1 MMKKWLRR
9 IAKTLAALV
18 VVALLA
24 GTTWEWLARQF
35 ARRGY
40 PPPGRLVGI
49 GGRRIHIDCRGGGKP
64 VVVLIAGLGLDGST
78 SWSAVRDSLA
88 HITRTCAVD
97 RAGILWSDPAPGPA
111 TAKSA
116 ADDIHAALASAGE
129 ATPLVLVGHSLGG
142 PYAMVYTKYY
152 GADVAG
158 LVLVDASHPDQIER
172 ITAISPAFALKV
184 SPVERLLPALA
195 WSGLPRVLLGRDDP
209 MPNQSREAVRTM
221 NAWAPTSLAAELK
234 EAEAL
239 AGILTEARAFRW
251 LGDRPLVVLT
261 GMRPMPAE
269 DRSRLG
275 ITVEQGEALRQ
286 AWKKLQDDEA
296 TWSSRSQHRLVDDA
310 SHYIQY
316 WRPDVVIEAVRSVVD
331 SVRSSPGGRE

>member
-1 MMKKWLRR
+1 MKKWLRR
-9 IAKTLAALV
+9 IGLTLGAILLV
-18 VVALLA
+18 AVIA
-24 GTTWEWLARQF
+24 GASWEWLARRA
-35 ARRGY
+35 ARRDF
-40 PPPGRLVGI
+40 PPPGRLVDI

-64 VVVLIAGLGLDGST
+64 VVVLIAGLGVDGST

-97 RAGILWSDPAPGPA
+97 RAGILWSDPAPGRA
-111 TAKSA
+111 TAQGA

-129 ATPLVLVGHSLGG
+129 TTPLVLVGHSLGG
-142 PYAMVYTKYY
+142 PYAIVYTKYY

-172 ITAISPAFALKV
+172 LATIAPAFALKV
-184 SPVERLLPALA
+184 SPVDRLLVALA
-195 WSGLPRVLLGRDDP
+195 WSGLPRLLTGGGQP
-209 MPNQSREAVRTM
+209 MPNQSREALRTEA
-221 NAWAPTSLAAELK
+221 AWAPTSLAAVLK
-234 EAEAL
+234 ETEAL
-239 AGILTEARAFRW
+239 AGIFTEARTFRW

-261 GMRPMPAE
+261 GMRPISVE
-269 DRSRLG
+269 DRSQLG
-275 ITVEQGEALRQ
+275 ITAEQGEALRQ

-296 TWSSRSQHRLVDDA
+296 MWSSRSQHHLVDDA

-331 SVRSSPGGRE
+331 SVRSRGSGRE